1 MARFLARSI
10 SVGRMLSRGDDV
22 TQESRG
28 TILVF
33 VGETQIHFNLLHE
46 PRHNLNV

>member
-33 VGETQIHFNLLHE
+33 VGAQIHFNLL